1 MEGFSD
7 AYFLSSR
14 LIQGS
19 RRTFKEHFV
28 WNLVII
34 LNSFYLNQ
42 TSSKFISVPACEI
55 NINCQIYGLFKG
67 SILRVTVIYN
77 HFIDVR
83 VCNDCYNFPLKL
95 WMWFFLVWLIPD
107 SAIPIAY
114 ESYDMRV
121 SSFAAHWF
129 SILLVR
135 RGPGCDHGTTTVPP
149 RSDKKRTVGDGPP
162 VKPSETRSKPIRIP
176 SSNMAITMC
185 LFVGAHSHW

>member
-1 MEGFSD
+1 MIGQTFLNTKKLWKIHENAKSLGWSIMFGSGRNYSDMIGIYFGDRNAVYWIIMFEEAMEGFSD

-28 WNLVII
+28 RNLVII

-55 NINCQIYGLFKG
+55 NINCQFYGLFKG

-95 WMWFFLVWLIPD
+95 WMWFFLGWLIPH
-107 SAIPIAY
+107 SVIPI
-114 ESYDMRV
+114 SDYDMRV
-121 SSFAAHWF
+121 S
-129 SILLVR
+129 
-135 RGPGCDHGTTTVPP
+135 
-149 RSDKKRTVGDGPP
+149 
-162 VKPSETRSKPIRIP
+162 
-176 SSNMAITMC
+176 
-185 LFVGAHSHW
+185 